1 MTNINHTSTSTD
13 IAMHTRA
20 QIARDAGGHS
30 PEWDAPPSADP
41 FLYMPRKPRGYAV
54 LWAALA
60 GVVIV
65 AAIVWGLA

>member
-1 MTNINHTSTSTD
+1 MNEHSTSTD

-30 PEWDAPPSADP
+30 PECDAPPSADP

-54 LWAALA
+54 IWAALA
-60 GVVIV
+60 GVLIV
-65 AAIVWGLA
+65 SAIVWGMA